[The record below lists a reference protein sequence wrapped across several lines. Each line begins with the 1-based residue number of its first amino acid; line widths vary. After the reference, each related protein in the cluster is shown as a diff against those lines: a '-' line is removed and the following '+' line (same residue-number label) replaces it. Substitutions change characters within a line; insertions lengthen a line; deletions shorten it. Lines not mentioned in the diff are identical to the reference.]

1 MAISRPFLLALL
13 GALLLGATLFAVQN
27 ARNTTSED
35 AAPAAEQAT
44 PEQHAAAPA
53 EPAPAANP
61 QDTLTSALNVG
72 QVDSAAFD
80 VTFAVRGG
88 GDPGTVAVSGAF
100 EAGAAND
107 LPELE
112 VNAKVTSRTDRGQ
125 GGFVAVDDEAY
136 FTQGEKA
143 WRVPEEV
150 WGPFVEAAASG
161 QGPSLQN
168 LPVQFR
174 PQGWVAD
181 PKVEGTETLDG
192 VETTHVSASID
203 AGRVLRDLDRSFP
216 SVDLPNRAEVARAVK
231 KAELNAWVGADDG
244 ILRRLAVVLAV
255 VDDGERGAVAL
266 DVKLTGV
273 NEPQDIEAPANVAP
287 GRPGGELGEL
297 AETFVAGVSSA
308 DGSEPASLAA
318 LTTRNPQ
325 RAARAVKAGKKVVIF
340 FHNPKGLDDQAMK
353 RVVRAVD
360 GRTKALV
367 LTDHVDA
374 VERYGKLVEDLG
386 VAQTPAVVLIDST
399 GDARL
404 IEGYVDTDTLAQAVA
419 DAR

>member
-27 ARNTTSED
+27 ARNNSADD
-35 AAPAAEQAT
+35 AAPVAQQST
-44 PEQHAAAPA
+44 PEQQAAAPS

-61 QDTLTSALNVG
+61 QETMQSALNLG
-72 QVDSAAFD
+72 KIDSAAFD
-80 VTFAVRGG
+80 VTLAVRGG
-88 GDPGTVAVSGAF
+88 GDPGTIAVSGAF
-100 EAGAAND
+100 QAGAAND

-112 VNAKVTSRTDRGQ
+112 VNTKVTSRTDRGR
-125 GGFVAVDDEAY
+125 GGFVAVDDAAY

-143 WRVPEEV
+143 WRVPDEV
-150 WGPFVEAAASG
+150 WGPFVQAAASG

-168 LPVQFR
+168 LPVPLE
-174 PQGWVAD
+174 PQGWVTD
-181 PKVEGTETLDG
+181 PKVEGTETIDG

-203 AGRVLRDLDRSFP
+203 AARVLRDLDASVP
-216 SVDLPNRAEVARAVK
+216 SIDLPNRAEVARAVK

-244 ILRRLAVVLAV
+244 IVRRLAVLVAV
-255 VDDGERGAVAL
+255 VDSGERGAVAL
-266 DVKLTGV
+266 DVKLSGV
-273 NEPQDIEAPANVAP
+273 NEPQDIKAPSNVAP
-287 GRPGGELGEL
+287 GRPGGGLGDL

-308 DGSEPASLAA
+308 DGSEPVSLAA
-318 LTTRNPQ
+318 LTSRNPQ
-325 RAARAVKAGKKVVIF
+325 RAARAVKGGKKVVIF
-340 FHNPKGLDDQAMK
+340 FQNPKGLDDRAMR

-374 VERYGKLVEDLG
+374 VELYGKMVEDLG
-386 VAQTPAVVLIDST
+386 VSQTPAVVLIDST

>member
-44 PEQHAAAPA
+44 PEQQAAAPA

-174 PQGWVAD
+174 PQGWVTD